1 MKEILN
7 LFQLS
12 SHMNHEIIVEMNR
25 ADGSRQKHKP
35 LIAFYLKGELDLQK
49 QAVAKHTHADTDTHT
64 HTLAVSTN
72 AYALNIH
79 MHNLKQTRRHLLRAG

>member
-1 MKEILN
+1 MKEIQN
-7 LFQLS
+7 LFQPS

-49 QAVAKHTHADTDTHT
+49 QAVAKHTHTRRYRHSHT
-64 HTLAVSTN
+64 HTP
-72 AYALNIH
+72 
-79 MHNLKQTRRHLLRAG
+79 